1 MAFQIPT
8 DLHPDLM
15 PVSWLL
21 GTWHGNG
28 KGEYPTIEPYAFEQE
43 AVFAHDGRA
52 FLHYFSR
59 TWVTDD
65 SGERVGPG
73 ELETGFLRV
82 GGENPAEADGAPDA
96 GGHQVEMVLA
106 HPAGY
111 AEVWYGVIDGP
122 RLTLATD
129 VVARTSTAKD
139 YTAGQ
144 RMYGLVEGDL
154 MYAYDMAAMDQPM
167 QSHAWGRLARV

>member
-1 MAFQIPT
+1 MAFEIPT

-28 KGEYPTIEPYAFEQE
+28 KGEYPTTEPYAFEQE

-52 FLHYFSR
+52 FVHYFSR
-59 TWVTDD
+59 SWVTDE

-73 ELETGFLRV
+73 ELETGFLRM
-82 GGENPAEADGAPDA
+82 GSDAEGDGHPL
-96 GGHQVEMVLA
+96 ELVLA
-106 HPAGY
+106 HPTGY
-111 AEVWYGVIDGP
+111 AEVWYGSVDGP

>member
-1 MAFQIPT
+1 MAFEIAT

-28 KGEYPTIEPYAFEQE
+28 KGEYPTIESYSFEQE
-43 AVFAHDGRA
+43 AVFAHDGRS

-59 TWVTDD
+59 SWVTDD
-65 SGERVGPG
+65 SGERIGPG
-73 ELETGFLRV
+73 ELETGFLRL
-82 GGENPAEADGAPDA
+82 GSDRDGDGYPL
-96 GGHQVEMVLA
+96 ELVLA
-106 HPAGY
+106 HPTGY
-111 AEVWYGVIDGP
+111 AEVWYGSVDGS
-122 RLTLATD
+122 RLTLVTD

-144 RMYGLVEGDL
+144 RMYGLVNGDL

>member
-1 MAFQIPT
+1 MAFEIPT

-15 PVSWLL
+15 PASWLL

-43 AVFAHDGRA
+43 AVFAHDGRS

-59 TWVTDD
+59 SWVTDE

-73 ELETGFLRV
+73 ELETGFLRL
-82 GGENPAEADGAPDA
+82 GSEKADDGYPL
-96 GGHQVEMVLA
+96 ELVLA
-106 HPAGY
+106 HPTGY
-111 AEVWYGVIDGP
+111 AEVWYGTVDGA

-144 RMYGLVEGDL
+144 RMYGLVEGHL

-167 QSHAWGRLARV
+167 QSHVWGRLARV

>member
-1 MAFQIPT
+1 MAFEIPT

-28 KGEYPTIEPYAFEQE
+28 KGEYPTIEAYAFEQE
-43 AVFAHDGRA
+43 AVFAHDGRD

-59 TWVTDD
+59 TWLTDD

-73 ELETGFLRV
+73 ELETGFLRL
-82 GGENPAEADGAPDA
+82 GGEPDSDGYPL
-96 GGHQVEMVLA
+96 ELVLA
-106 HPAGY
+106 HQTGY
-111 AEVWYGVIDGP
+111 AEVWYGAVDGP
-122 RLTLATD
+122 RITLVTD
-129 VVARTSTAKD
+129 VVARTSTAKE

-144 RMYGLVEGDL
+144 RMYGLVDGHL

-167 QSHAWGRLARV
+167 QSHTGGRLARV

>member
-1 MAFQIPT
+1 MAFEIPM

-43 AVFAHDGRA
+43 AVFAHDGRS

-65 SGERVGPG
+65 AGERVGPG

-82 GGENPAEADGAPDA
+82 GGGTA
-96 GGHQVEMVLA
+96 GDSATAGHQIEMVLA

-111 AEVWYGVIDGP
+111 AEVWYGVIEGA

-167 QSHAWGRLARV
+167 QSHMWGRLARV

>member
-1 MAFQIPT
+1 MAFEIPT

-15 PVSWLL
+15 PVAWLL

-28 KGEYPTIEPYAFEQE
+28 KGEYPTIEPFSFEQE
-43 AVFAHDGRA
+43 VVFAHDGRA

-59 TWVTDD
+59 TWITDD
-65 SGERVGPG
+65 AGERREPG
-73 ELETGFLRV
+73 ALETGFLRL
-82 GGENPAEADGAPDA
+82 GEQEGDGE
-96 GGHQVEMVLA
+96 GGHPVEFVLA
-106 HPAGY
+106 HPTGY
-111 AEVWYGVIDGP
+111 AEVWYGIADGA

-129 VVARTSTAKD
+129 VVARTSTASD

-154 MYAYDMAAMDQPM
+154 MYANDMAAMDQPM
-167 QSHAWGRLARV
+167 QSHQWGRLARV

>member
-1 MAFQIPT
+1 MAMSIPT

-15 PVSWLL
+15 PVVWLL

-28 KGEYPTIEPYAFEQE
+28 RGEYPGLDPFTFDQE
-43 AVFAHDGRA
+43 VAIAHDGRP

-59 TWVTDD
+59 TWRTDAEGQR
-65 SGERVGPG
+65 SPG

-82 GGENPAEADGAPDA
+82 VPSEEPDETA
-96 GGHQVEMVLA
+96 IELVLA
-106 HPAGY
+106 HPSGY
-111 AEVWYGVIDGP
+111 ADVWYGSVEGA

-129 VVARTSTAKD
+129 VVARTVTAED
-139 YTAGQ
+139 YAAGQ

-154 MYAYDMAAMDQPM
+154 MYANDMAAMGQPM
-167 QSHAWGRLARV
+167 QSHTWGRLARA

>member
-1 MAFQIPT
+1 MAFEIST

-28 KGEYPTIEPYAFEQE
+28 KGEYPTTEPYAFEQE

-52 FLHYFSR
+52 FVHYFSR
-59 TWVTDD
+59 TWVTDE
-65 SGERVGPG
+65 SGERIGPG
-73 ELETGFLRV
+73 DLETGFLRM
-82 GGENPAEADGAPDA
+82 GSDTEGDGYPL
-96 GGHQVEMVLA
+96 ELVLA
-106 HPAGY
+106 HPTGY
-111 AEVWYGVIDGP
+111 AEVWYGSVDGP

>member
-1 MAFQIPT
+1 MAFEIST

-28 KGEYPTIEPYAFEQE
+28 KGEYPTIERYAFEHE
-43 AVFAHDGRA
+43 AVFAHDGRS

-65 SGERVGPG
+65 SGERVGLG
-73 ELETGFLRV
+73 ELETGFLRL
-82 GGENPAEADGAPDA
+82 GSEQDDGYPL
-96 GGHQVEMVLA
+96 ELVLA
-106 HPAGY
+106 HSTGY
-111 AEVWYGVIDGP
+111 AEVWYGTAAGP
-122 RLTLATD
+122 RLTLVTD
-129 VVARTSTAKD
+129 VVARTSTATD

-144 RMYGLVEGDL
+144 RMYGLVNGDL
-154 MYAYDMAAMDQPM
+154 MYAYDMAATNQPM

>member
-1 MAFQIPT
+1 MAFEIPT
-8 DLHPDLM
+8 DLHPDLV

-28 KGEYPTIEPYAFEQE
+28 KGEYPTIEPYAFEQD
-43 AVFAHDGRA
+43 AVFAHDGRS

-59 TWVTDD
+59 SWVTDEG
-65 SGERVGPG
+65 GERVGPG

-82 GGENPAEADGAPDA
+82 GSDPEGDGYPL
-96 GGHQVEMVLA
+96 ELLLA
-106 HPAGY
+106 HPTGY
-111 AEVWYGVIDGP
+111 AEVWYGLADGP

-154 MYAYDMAAMDQPM
+154 MYACDMAAMDQPM
-167 QSHAWGRLARV
+167 QSHVWGRLARV

>member
-1 MAFQIPT
+1 MAFEIPT
-8 DLHPDLM
+8 DLHPDLV

-43 AVFAHDGRA
+43 AVFAHDGRS

-65 SGERVGPG
+65 NGERVGPG
-73 ELETGFLRV
+73 ELETGFLRP
-82 GGENPAEADGAPDA
+82 GGEKDDNGFPLEL
-96 GGHQVEMVLA
+96 VLA
-106 HPAGY
+106 HPTGY
-111 AEVWYGVIDGP
+111 AEVWYGAADGP
-122 RLTLATD
+122 KLTLVTD
-129 VVARTSTAKD
+129 VVARTSTATD